1 MDAKTGPKK
10 LYKCFECGKIY
21 EDEESALKCHGA
33 PIQQI
38 IKQEGKKKP
47 RFLGA

>member
-1 MDAKTGPKK
+1 MDAKITQKR

-21 EDEESALKCHGA
+21 EDEESALKCHNA
-33 PIQQI
+33 PIQKLL
-38 IKQEGKKKP
+38 KQEGKKKP